1 MIEKLKSTKSLS
13 ILLGLGFLAIG
24 FCITNGLNGE
34 DREFVSYGVAAT
46 TLSLGF
52 IGLTERFLH
61 SVNVIIRWLVDSSYW
76 IYILHLPVVCGI
88 TFYLFDFDWWPEGEF
103 LIACVLTSS
112 ICFVS
117 YQLLVRYTFMGS
129 LLNGKRRK
137 LSRLRN

>member
-1 MIEKLKSTKSLS
+1 MTVRVMAVLRAPEIGYSVFLPYFLVKRRLKSFSLV
-13 ILLGLGFLAIG
+13 L
-24 FCITNGLNGE
+24 TRN
-34 DREFVSYGVAAT
+34 
-46 TLSLGF
+46 